1 MAGLFHSIVLS
12 LLKRQTMLALME
24 LLEMQ
29 QMVEK
34 LLKAEKRAVTQM
46 ERLAKVM
53 ARLHLKMYK
62 MARKVTKMMQVAL
75 AEDSVHQLHQW

>member
-12 LLKRQTMLALME
+12 LLKRQTMLPLMK

-29 QMVEK
+29 QMVER

-46 ERLAKVM
+46 ERLAKAM
-53 ARLHLKMYK
+53 ARHHLKMYK
-62 MARKVTKMMQVAL
+62 MARKVMKKMEVPL

>member
-12 LLKRQTMLALME
+12 LLKRQTMLPLMK

-29 QMVEK
+29 QMVERQ
-34 LLKAEKRAVTQM
+34 LKAEKRAVTQM

-62 MARKVTKMMQVAL
+62 MARKVMKKMEVPL

>member
-62 MARKVTKMMQVAL
+62 MARKVMKMMQVAL